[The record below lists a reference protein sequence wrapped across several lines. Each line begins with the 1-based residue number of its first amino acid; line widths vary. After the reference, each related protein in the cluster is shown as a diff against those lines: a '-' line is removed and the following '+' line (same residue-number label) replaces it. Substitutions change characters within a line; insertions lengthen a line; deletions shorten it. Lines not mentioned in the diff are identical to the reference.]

1 MSRTSI
7 LSPRLLVAVLMLLF
21 TGAGLVGSGWGIPGR
36 DRAEIV
42 GATPGPFLDS
52 VKARCG
58 EDLETRR
65 EGGFGRAIPVAP
77 DDHAG
82 ILARICRRFL
92 LYTHHPDEGR
102 VFWAFSNIR
111 PSDLAFN
118 PGTFAYGGLFFYSLG
133 AWYWIGAKIGL
144 CALVPDAGFYL
155 DHPEEMGRLVQLGR
169 IGIMLA
175 GALAIPVLFRI
186 GSLLWG
192 ARGGM
197 LLALLWAAHPLCAIG
212 GRELKPY
219 LPAAF
224 LVSLSLLHALRAVR
238 GGGTR
243 SALAGAAFA
252 GLAAGAS
259 PANYPVAILPILA
272 LWTAPAPRTRRVTGT
287 VLAGLVSGLVF
298 LLCNPFLLVSL
309 ETFLKEAAAIDAVC
323 GTFPADLPSYGA
335 LLFRSIPLGLHPF
348 LVPFLALGAW
358 MASRRPGG
366 LLCPAALGF
375 LLLHFA
381 VFTGEQV
388 RYMAMVR
395 FLFPY
400 LPIALVLVVEGM
412 FAVGHRFPRAGRV
425 ATATAALAL
434 AATAATLVGLHREDA
449 GPSSTR
455 LAAGAWI
462 RENVPPGTIEVPTGV
477 APWDFPPLPF
487 PAYAVGDMTW
497 GTPHHIATT
506 GREYLV
512 RVEANEAFSPVDPA
526 FEQVR
531 EWDVRSGRLLSPLL
545 PHHLFWA
552 QSTVRLYR
560 RKGP

>member
-1 MSRTSI
+1 MPRM
-7 LSPRLLVAVLMLLF
+7 SPRLFLAVLMLLF
-21 TGAGLVGSGWGIPGR
+21 AGLGLVGSGWGIPGR
-36 DRAEIV
+36 ERADLV
-42 GATPGPFLDS
+42 GLAPGPLLDD

-65 EGGFGRAIPVAP
+65 EGGFGRAIPVSP
-77 DDHAG
+77 DDRAG
-82 ILARICRRFL
+82 ILARIYRRFL

-111 PSDLAFN
+111 PAELELN

-133 AWYWIGAKIGL
+133 AWYWISAQAGL
-144 CALVPDAGFYL
+144 CLLVPDAGFYL

-169 IGIMLA
+169 IGIMLT
-175 GALAIPVLFRI
+175 GALAVPVLFRI

-192 ARGGM
+192 IRGGI
-197 LLALLWAAHPLCAIG
+197 LLALLWAVHPLCAIG
-212 GRELKPY
+212 SRELKPY

-224 LVSLSLLHALRAVR
+224 LVSLCLLHALRALR
-238 GGGTR
+238 GGGARSLLR
-243 SALAGAAFA
+243 SAVFA
-252 GLAAGAS
+252 GLAAGVS
-259 PANYPVAILPILA
+259 PANYPIAILPILA
-272 LWTAPAPRTRRVTGT
+272 LWAAPAPRTGRIAGT
-287 VLAGLVSGLVF
+287 ALAGLVSGLVF

-309 ETFLKEAAAIDAVC
+309 ATFLKEAAAIDAVC

-335 LLFRSIPLGLHPF
+335 LFFRSLPLGLNPF

-358 MASRRPGG
+358 TASRRPGG
-366 LLCPAALGF
+366 FLCPTALGL
-375 LLLHFA
+375 LLLHFV
-381 VFTGEQV
+381 VFAGEQV
-388 RYMAMVR
+388 RFMSMVR

-400 LPIALVLVVEGM
+400 LPIALVLAADGM
-412 FAVGHRFPRAGRV
+412 LAAIPRFPRAGRV
-425 ATATAALAL
+425 TI
-434 AATAATLVGLHREDA
+434 AATLVTLAATMATIVGLYRDDS
-449 GPSSTR
+449 GSFSTR

-462 RENVPPGTIEVPTGV
+462 RENIPKGAIEVPTGI
-477 APWDFPPLPF
+477 APWDFPPFPF
-487 PAYAVGDMTW
+487 AEFATAEMIW

-526 FEQVR
+526 FERVR
-531 EWDVRSGRLLSPLL
+531 EWDARSGRFLSPLL

-560 RKGP
+560 RKGT